1 MKKGLKILLKVIII
15 FLLIV
20 VGLTAIRLIIG
31 MFNSSISEKNQM
43 QASDL
48 DEGNEIIQKNS
59 DELFFLFAGVDSNG
73 EETGTRTDT
82 LMLVLCN
89 KLTKDI
95 KIISIPRDT
104 RVYIDGK
111 LDKIN
116 AAHSYGGIP
125 LTIKTIRE
133 FMGVDLDYFLQ
144 VSFEGVVDGVD
155 ALGGIDIDVDQRVAD
170 AMRMN
175 PGVHNFDGE
184 KALWYVRFRKGYGDA
199 DLGRIK
205 TQQDFVA
212 SFIKQALKPKNI
224 FKLPKVYMAMSNN
237 METNIPF
244 STLFSFAWD
253 FKNIS
258 SANISTYTIDGNP
271 EMIGGTSYYIPSSS
285 SILNLRNTLLY
296 NYINKDY

>member
-1 MKKGLKILLKVIII
+1 
-15 FLLIV
+15 
-20 VGLTAIRLIIG
+20 
-31 MFNSSISEKNQM
+31 M
-43 QASDL
+43 Q
-48 DEGNEIIQKNS
+48 
-59 DELFFLFAGVDSNG
+59 
-73 EETGTRTDT
+73 
-82 LMLVLCN
+82 
-89 KLTKDI
+89 
-95 KIISIPRDT
+95 
-104 RVYIDGK
+104 
-111 LDKIN
+111 
-116 AAHSYGGIP
+116 
-125 LTIKTIRE
+125 
-133 FMGVDLDYFLQ
+133 
-144 VSFEGVVDGVD
+144 
-155 ALGGIDIDVDQRVAD
+155 
-170 AMRMN
+170 MN
-175 PGVHNFDGE
+175 PGVHTFDGE
-184 KALWYVRFRKGYGDA
+184 RALWYVRFRKGYSDA
-199 DLGRIK
+199 DLGRIR